1 MASCQTFCRFTPV
14 LSSGILPPFQKNP
27 DYAPAI
33 GCVCAL
39 AIAVA
44 FREVHKKNTEEE
56 LSAMLYKVH
65 GFICHAGSRGHEEW
79 ETEAS
84 YKIL

>member
-14 LSSGILPPFQKNP
+14 LYSCILPPFQKNP

-39 AIAVA
+39 AVAVA
-44 FREVHKKNTEEE
+44 FRKVHKKNTEEE
-56 LSAMLYKVH
+56 LSAMLYKVVLYVMH
-65 GFICHAGSRGHEEW
+65 GSRGHEEW